1 MIPATLSLDRAQQR
15 LRLEIDLGFVVALL
29 LVAVVFGGLVAAL
42 TQAPGYGVMTETYLV
57 D

>member
-1 MIPATLSLDRAQQR
+1 MMPAILSLDHARNQLQ
-15 LRLEIDLGFVVALL
+15 LEVDLGFLAAVL
-29 LVAVVFGGLVAAL
+29 LVAVVAGGLVAAL

>member
-1 MIPATLSLDRAQQR
+1 MMPAILSLDHARNR
-15 LRLEIDLGFVVALL
+15 LQLEVDLGFLAAVL
-29 LVAVVFGGLVAAL
+29 LVAVVAGGLVAAL